1 MVEYKVIDNFLSPHL
16 FDKILSQLDPVSN
29 YAGENISWNYCKAV
43 GNREDTLNS
52 IVNNM
57 YFYNMIYC
65 NTILSE
71 KYYKILED
79 LIYKINVAALMRIK
93 VNLYTRTESLCHH
106 PDHCDAEFSH
116 KGALFSLNTCDGFT
130 VINGEEIPSVANR
143 MILFDPSIPHHS
155 TNCTNDTHR
164 MNINFNYF

>member
-1 MVEYKVIDNFLSPHL
+1 MAEYKVIDNFLSTYQ
-16 FDKILSQLDPVSN
+16 FDKILFEFNPITNYQKGQGLYWSYSKPVGSV
-29 YAGENISWNYCKAV
+29 ENIL
-43 GNREDTLNS
+43 G
-52 IVNNM
+52 NNM
-57 YFYNMIYC
+57 YFENLIYC
-65 NTILSE
+65 NTIMNE
-71 KYYKILED
+71 KYFKVLNEIIDKLE
-79 LIYKINVAALMRIK
+79 VRSLMRIK
-93 VNLYTRTESLCHH
+93 LNLYTRTESLCHH

-116 KGALFSLNTCDGFT
+116 KGGVFSLNTCDGFT

>member
-1 MVEYKVIDNFLSPHL
+1 MAEYKVIDNFLSTYQ
-16 FDKILSQLDPVSN
+16 FNKILFELNPITNSQKGQGLYWS
-29 YAGENISWNYCKAV
+29 YSKAV
-43 GNREDTLNS
+43 GGEENILG
-52 IVNNM
+52 NNM
-57 YFYNMIYC
+57 YFENLIYC
-65 NTILSE
+65 NTIMNE
-71 KYYKILED
+71 KYFKVLNEILDKLEV
-79 LIYKINVAALMRIK
+79 KSLMRIK
-93 VNLYTRTESLCHH
+93 VNLYTRTESLQHH
-106 PDHCDAEFSH
+106 PDHCDASFSH